1 MPMTNSAAV
10 RTSDSASTRC
20 PPPSKDDRTRDGNE
34 EEHARELECQQ
45 IVLEQWLGDH
55 AHCVQ
60 LLQLLLVEV
69 PRHDQLLWKPRPGD
83 YHHFAQKSK
92 ADKSSHE
99 LPPSAASIS
108 KL

>member
-20 PPPSKDDRTRDGNE
+20 PPPSKDDRAGDGDE
-34 EEHARELECQQ
+34 QEHTRELECQQ

-60 LLQLLLVEV
+60 LLQQLLVEV
-69 PRHDQLLWKPRPGD
+69 PRHDQLLWKPRPSD
-83 YHHFAQKSK
+83 NHHFAQKSK
-92 ADKSSHE
+92 PDKPSHK
-99 LPPSAASIS
+99 LPPSPARVST
-108 KL
+108 L